1 MGAALGYAITQ
12 PTVIYFGIF
21 IALALGYALP
31 YTLIELF
38 PQFFL
43 RFIPKPGAWM
53 ITLKRVLAL
62 PIALT
67 CLWLGWVIFN
77 QLKPAT
83 ATHDIQWEPYS
94 PAKAEQAL
102 QNKEA
107 VFINFTAKWC
117 LVCLLNDKSSLSTD
131 EFKQLTKNKNIRL
144 FKADWTNRDE
154 RIRDALKTYGRNSIP
169 LYVYYPQGSR
179 APIILPQ
186 ILTVD
191 ILREKLGG

>member
-1 MGAALGYAITQ
+1 MGTL
-12 PTVIYFGIF
+12 
-21 IALALGYALP
+21 LAS
-31 YTLIELF
+31 
-38 PQFFL
+38 QS
-43 RFIPKPGAWM
+43 GASVA
-53 ITLKRVLAL
+53 KQRGCVY
-62 PIALT
+62 
-67 CLWLGWVIFN
+67 
-77 QLKPAT
+77 QL
-83 ATHDIQWEPYS
+83 YG
-94 PAKAEQAL
+94 
-102 QNKEA
+102 
-107 VFINFTAKWC
+107 KWC